1 MISIRYA
8 MFLFRIRNRGLDVNF
23 RGGSPECYCLCGFL
37 LYDLVTEK
45 NRPRGRS
52 NERSERV
59 RGNMFLRNS
68 SFAAVLSLAFSAP
81 VVAAP
86 VEIDFSFD
94 IVAGTFYGLDDS
106 DGTSQASSFDLI
118 GDADDYLNVD
128 AATADKNEFTFDAG
142 ELTEVHFEI
151 TGPIPGENGTGDL
164 VSFAIVVNRGG
175 LFGPTNVIETSGSA
189 RSSVF
194 SEPDLRVRPAT
205 VPLPAG
211 PLLLFT
217 GIAAIGGLRF
227 RKKRVGRA

>member
-1 MISIRYA
+1 
-8 MFLFRIRNRGLDVNF
+8 
-23 RGGSPECYCLCGFL
+23 
-37 LYDLVTEK
+37 
-45 NRPRGRS
+45 
-52 NERSERV
+52 
-59 RGNMFLRNS
+59 MFLRNS

-81 VVAAP
+81 AVAAP

-94 IVAGTFYGLDDS
+94 PIEISGTFYGLDDAV
-106 DGTSQASSFDLI
+106 GTPSAASSFDLV
-118 GDADDYLNVD
+118 GLFDVYTDVS
-128 AATADKNEFTFDAG
+128 TASASCNEFTFDAG
-142 ELTEVHFEI
+142 GLSQVCFSI
-151 TGPIPGENGTGDL
+151 ADVGPGDSGTGDL

>member
-1 MISIRYA
+1 
-8 MFLFRIRNRGLDVNF
+8 MFLFRILNRGLDVNF
-23 RGGSPECYCLCGFL
+23 RRGSPECYCLCGFL

-94 IVAGTFYGLDDS
+94 VVAGTFYGLDDS
-106 DGTSQASSFDLI
+106 DGTSQASSFDLM

-142 ELTEVHFEI
+142 ELTELHFEI
-151 TGPIPGENGTGDL
+151 TGPIPGENGTGTLDY
-164 VSFAIVVNRGG
+164 FAIVINTNG
-175 LFGPTNVIETSGSA
+175 LFGETEETS
-189 RSSVF
+189 SSGAKINIE
-194 SEPDLRVRPAT
+194 SGDPTLTVRPAT
-205 VPLPAG
+205 VVPLPAG

-227 RKKRVGRA
+227 RKKRVGQA